1 MHTTRREF
9 IRRSAALPAV
19 PALTALSAVTAP
31 ALLGAGAAHAQAS
44 AQGGAA
50 GPAVDAL
57 RIVTG
62 FAAGGTSDTVCRRV
76 AEALRGVYARS
87 TLVENKTGAG
97 GQIAIASMKT
107 APPDGTV
114 MLQTPASMLTIYPHI
129 YKKLQYDPFK
139 DLVPVSVA
147 CTFEFALAVGPVVPA
162 SVTTVPEFLAWVK
175 ANPQHANFGSPAAGS
190 TPHFTA
196 EMLSRAGN
204 AAMRHVPYR
213 GTQPAVLDLTG
224 GQIASVSG
232 PVGDFLPH
240 LAGGRV
246 RLLGVS
252 GAKRSRF
259 VPQVPTYAEQGIKDV
274 VTDEWFAFYLPA
286 GTQPELAQRANAAM
300 RTVLAR
306 PEVIDGLAAMGLEA
320 RSSTQAEL
328 LDMQRRDTERW
339 GPVVKAVGFTA
350 E

>member
-9 IRRSAALPAV
+9 IRRSAALSSLPG
-19 PALTALSAVTAP
+19 LG
-31 ALLGAGAAHAQAS
+31 LLGTQAAQA
-44 AQGGAA
+44 QAA
-50 GPAVDAL
+50 AVDAL

-76 AEALRGVYARS
+76 AEGLRGTYARS

-107 APPDGTV
+107 APADGTV

-147 CTFEFALAVGPVVPA
+147 CTFEFALAVGPSVPA
-162 SVTTVPEFLAWVK
+162 SVTNVPEFLAWVK
-175 ANPQHANFGSPAAGS
+175 AHPDQANFGSPAAGS

-259 VPQVPTYAEQGIKDV
+259 VPQVPTYAEQGFKDV

-286 GTQPELAQRANAAM
+286 GTSAEMAQRANAAM
-300 RTVLAR
+300 RSALAK
-306 PEVIDGLAAMGLEA
+306 PEVIDGLSAMGLEA